1 MQFLNPMPLKLG
13 LSRSRPLDFI
23 LHMTKGLQINSAFF
37 YKNKMGILQADL
49 IEKRNQQ
56 WKKKTRKKK
65 HVNIHQKR
73 FQLHKREANQHQT
86 NK

>member
-13 LSRSRPLDFI
+13 LSRSSPLDFI
-23 LHMTKGLQINSAFF
+23 VHTTKELQINSAFF

-56 WKKKTRKKK
+56 LKKTKKK
-65 HVNIHQKR
+65 NM
-73 FQLHKREANQHQT
+73 
-86 NK
+86 